1 MDDVSKEKA
10 DTERSAEEIAWD
22 EEFEEAKGSNDFAT
36 TISDLFAL
44 AIKIPVAI
52 VQIPIN
58 MLPPDTRRHVRAAVR
73 EGFLAARSLVGAIGD
88 GIESL
93 LADPSDSPGTPV
105 SGPPGTWGT
114 ARHTGGPQQSKA
126 EGVGQSPIRQKA
138 GVPSKVKRIDLEDEE
153 APPGEGRGLRA
164 DIDY

>member
-1 MDDVSKEKA
+1 MDNTNKEQQ
-10 DTERSAEEIAWD
+10 DSERSAEEIAWD
-22 EEFEEAKGSNDFAT
+22 EEFAETKGGNDFAT
-36 TISDLFAL
+36 TVSDLLGL

-52 VQIPIN
+52 IQMPIN
-58 MLPPDTRRHVRAAVR
+58 MLPTDTRRHARSAVR

-88 GIESL
+88 SIENM
-93 LADPSDSPGTPV
+93 LADPADSRAPV

-114 ARHTGGPQQSKA
+114 ARYSSQQSK
-126 EGVGQSPIRQKA
+126 ETNDTSS
-138 GVPSKVKRIDLEDEE
+138 SKVKKIELEDEE

>member
-1 MDDVSKEKA
+1 MDDVSKQNA

-22 EEFEEAKGSNDFAT
+22 EEFAETKESNDFVT
-36 TISDLFAL
+36 TVSDLLAL

-52 VQIPIN
+52 VQMPIN
-58 MLPPDTRRHVRAAVR
+58 MLPTDTRHHARAAVR

-88 GIESL
+88 GIENMLS
-93 LADPSDSPGTPV
+93 DPSDTPAPV
-105 SGPPGTWGT
+105 NGPPGTWGT
-114 ARHTGGPQQSKA
+114 ARHTGGPQPSKEA
-126 EGVGQSPIRQKA
+126 NS
-138 GVPSKVKRIDLEDEE
+138 SKVKRIEFEDEE

>member
-1 MDDVSKEKA
+1 MDEINKEKA

-22 EEFEEAKGSNDFAT
+22 EEFAETKESNDFAT
-36 TISDLFAL
+36 TVSDLLAL

-52 VQIPIN
+52 VQMPIN
-58 MLPPDTRRHVRAAVR
+58 MLPPDTRRHAREAVR

-88 GIESL
+88 GIENMLS
-93 LADPSDSPGTPV
+93 DPSDSSAPV

-114 ARHTGGPQQSKA
+114 ARHSPQQSKA
-126 EGVGQSPIRQKA
+126 TGNAEGS
-138 GVPSKVKRIDLEDEE
+138 PSKVKRIELDNEE

>member
-1 MDDVSKEKA
+1 MDNVNKEQQ

-22 EEFEEAKGSNDFAT
+22 EEFAETKGSSDFIST
-36 TISDLFAL
+36 VSDLLAL

-52 VQIPIN
+52 IQMPIN
-58 MLPPDTRRHVRAAVR
+58 MLPADTRRHARSAVR

-93 LADPSDSPGTPV
+93 LADPSDSPAPV

-114 ARHTGGPQQSKA
+114 ARHTPQQSK
-126 EGVGQSPIRQKA
+126 VGGNTEA
-138 GVPSKVKRIDLEDEE
+138 GSSKVKRIEVEEEE

>member
-1 MDDVSKEKA
+1 MDEISKEKA

-22 EEFEEAKGSNDFAT
+22 EEFADTKESNDFAT
-36 TISDLFAL
+36 TVSDLLAL
-44 AIKIPVAI
+44 AIKIPMAI
-52 VQIPIN
+52 VQMPIN
-58 MLPPDTRRHVRAAVR
+58 LLPHDTRRHARSAVR

-88 GIESL
+88 GIESIL
-93 LADPSDSPGTPV
+93 SDPSDSATPV

-114 ARHTGGPQQSKA
+114 ARHAGGPKQSKA
-126 EGVGQSPIRQKA
+126 DGSAEA
-138 GVPSKVKRIDLEDEE
+138 GPGKVKRIEIEDEE

>member
-1 MDDVSKEKA
+1 MDDVSRQNA

-22 EEFEEAKGSNDFAT
+22 EEFAETKEGNDFVT
-36 TISDLFAL
+36 TMSDLLAL

-58 MLPPDTRRHVRAAVR
+58 MLPSDTRRHARAAVR

-88 GIESL
+88 GIENM
-93 LADPSDSPGTPV
+93 LADPSDSPAPV

-114 ARHTGGPQQSKA
+114 ARHSPQQSRASSGA
-126 EGVGQSPIRQKA
+126 EASSG
-138 GVPSKVKRIDLEDEE
+138 KVKRIELEDEE

>member
-36 TISDLFAL
+36 TVSDLLAL

-52 VQIPIN
+52 VQMPIN
-58 MLPPDTRRHVRAAVR
+58 MLPPDTRRHARAAVR
-73 EGFLAARSLVGAIGD
+73 EGFLAARSLVGVIGD
-88 GIESL
+88 SIESM
-93 LADPSDSPGTPV
+93 LADPSDSLGTPV

-114 ARHTGGPQQSKA
+114 ARHSPQQSKA
-126 EGVGQSPIRQKA
+126 TGSTEAS
-138 GVPSKVKRIDLEDEE
+138 PSKVKRIELEDEE
-153 APPGEGRGLRA
+153 VPPGEGRGLRA